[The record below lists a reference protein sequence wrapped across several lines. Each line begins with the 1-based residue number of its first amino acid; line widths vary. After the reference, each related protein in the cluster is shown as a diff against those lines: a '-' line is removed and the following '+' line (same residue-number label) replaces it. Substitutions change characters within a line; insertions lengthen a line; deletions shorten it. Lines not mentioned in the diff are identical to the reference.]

1 MLELFISI
9 VMSTLIYSTPI
20 IIAALGGLFS
30 ERSGVVNIA
39 LEGLMMIGGF
49 SAATALVFLERGVS
63 TPVAVTLG
71 IVFGIL
77 VGLVVYIMTK
87 RQHNVKLEIA
97 APVSIASA
105 VVTFFIVFLL
115 LRTHGSDSPWIALV
129 VGSLAGMLVSVL
141 HAYLSINLSSDQVIS
156 GTAINIFAG
165 GITIYLAGVFF
176 NQQRTETFE
185 RGFTKEGIP
194 FLSDIGG
201 ADGIGSLFKIFPTVY
216 IAFILVIITWYVLY
230 KTSFGLRLRATGE
243 HPQAVDSMGI
253 NVFKM
258 RYFGVLAS
266 GALAGLAGGIMVLTV
281 DTQYSAISIHGTGF
295 IALAALIFGKW
306 RPAGLLGAS
315 LFFGFSQILSIYS
328 SSIATQL
335 NMEFIGELPNEF
347 YDSLPY
353 VLTIIALIIF
363 SGRSVGPK
371 AAGEPYDKGKR

>member
-1 MLELFISI
+1 MLDLVISI
-9 VMSTLIYSTPI
+9 IMSTLIYSTPI

-39 LEGLMMIGGF
+39 LEGLMAIGGF
-49 SAATALVFLERGVS
+49 SAATALVFLEKGVS
-63 TPVAVTLG
+63 TPVIISIG
-71 IVFGIL
+71 IVFGGL
-77 VGLVVYIMTK
+77 VGAVVYLMTK
-87 RQHNVKLEIA
+87 NTFKLQNKL
-97 APVSIASA
+97 SILIGVISA
-105 VVTFFIVFLL
+105 IVMFIIIFLL
-115 LRTHGSDSPWIALV
+115 LRTHGTDSPWISLV
-129 VGSLAGMLVSVL
+129 VAALAGMLVSVL
-141 HAYLSINLSSDQVIS
+141 HAYLSINLNSDQVIS

-176 NQQRTETFE
+176 NQQRTESFD
-185 RGFTKEGIP
+185 RGFTKQDVP
-194 FLSDIGG
+194 FLSNIE
-201 ADGIGSLFKIFPTVY
+201 GIGDLFKLFPTVY
-216 IAFILVIITWYVLY
+216 LAFVLVLITWYILY

-253 NVFKM
+253 NVYKM

-335 NMEFIGELPNEF
+335 NLDFIGKLPNEF

-363 SGRSVGPK
+363 SGKAVGPK
-371 AAGEPYDKGKR
+371 ASGEPYDKGKR